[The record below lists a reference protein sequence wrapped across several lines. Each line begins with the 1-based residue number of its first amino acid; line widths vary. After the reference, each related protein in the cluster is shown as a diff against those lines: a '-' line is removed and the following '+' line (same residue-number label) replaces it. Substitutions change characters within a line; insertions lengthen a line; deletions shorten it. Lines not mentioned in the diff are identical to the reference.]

1 MTRRTQVCPD
11 GPLTKGIDV
20 SFWQGVIDWQALADA
35 GVKFAFIRAGDG
47 LGTDTQFRRNWA
59 EAKRVGILRGAYV
72 FFRARHSGE
81 EQARVLL
88 RNLGGDVGEL
98 PPVLDI
104 EGKGGEGQTREKILL
119 EMRRWIAVM
128 REAVGRDPMIYTGSF
143 WHFSIGSDEFSDLA
157 LWTADYSERT
167 RSSGCPGVPGGWRR
181 WTFWQ
186 TSSRGRLPG
195 IRGNVD
201 LDVFNGDEEALLD
214 FAYGSTRLG
223 KPRNWLTLIGV
234 GVVLAA
240 GAWWW
245 LRRRPRGGKG

>member
-1 MTRRTQVCPD
+1 MARRTQVCPD

-119 EMRRWIAVM
+119 EMTPGWKPDIGV
-128 REAVGRDPMIYTGSF
+128 DTGSRGDA
-143 WHFSIGSDEFSDLA
+143 SSEATLA
-157 LWTADYSERT
+157 RRIAALESAWRAEHLAQAETIHQLT
-167 RSSGCPGVPGGWRR
+167 RELSGEDSG
-181 WTFWQ
+181 
-186 TSSRGRLPG
+186 
-195 IRGNVD
+195 
-201 LDVFNGDEEALLD
+201 
-214 FAYGSTRLG
+214 TR
-223 KPRNWLTLIGV
+223 V
-234 GVVLAA
+234 GVDVAPPPAA
-240 GAWWW
+240 APDWNKVSPVWRKTVSA
-245 LRRRPRGGKG
+245 LQPRGQGR